1 MLDRDTLMQSITLD
15 EMKTLLIEL
24 GAQHIEDESK
34 KGHIITNTIC
44 HNISDGK
51 LKLYYY
57 IEEFSF
63 HCYTGCSCSFNIFDL
78 VIKNQALRGIEMTFT
93 QSIHWV
99 ANKLGRKTTGINKP
113 DGFRYEPQ
121 HNEELEMMR
130 KFSKK
135 KIKIPE
141 LTIYDD
147 IVLSMFS
154 DYHHPSF
161 LEDNIAHQAMDRF
174 EIKYYPFRHKIIIPH
189 RKWDTGEIIGIKGR
203 SLEERDIE
211 MGYKYVPLKINEISY
226 AYPTYQNLYGLY
238 QNKEA
243 IKQSGKCIIFESEKS
258 VLQCESYYG
267 DNNFSVALSGSN
279 ISQMQV
285 DMLLSL
291 GISECIIALD
301 KEFTDLMSDEA
312 MRYQAKLIKL
322 SHMLNKYFRVNVIYD
337 TQNLL
342 KYKDSPSD
350 RGKTI
355 LEELLHNKQPVIL
368 KA

>member
-24 GAQHIEDESK
+24 GAQHIEDESS

-63 HCYTGCSCSFNIFDL
+63 HCYTACSCSFNIFDL
-78 VIKNQALRGIEMTFT
+78 VIKNHSLKNVDLTFPQAIY
-93 QSIHWV
+93 WV
-99 ANKLGRKTTGINKP
+99 ANKLGRKTHGLNKP

-121 HNEELEMMR
+121 HNAELEMMR
-130 KFSKK
+130 KYSKK
-135 KIKIPE
+135 KIKLPE
-141 LTIYDD
+141 LNVYDD
-147 IVLSMFS
+147 IILTLFS
-154 DYHHPSF
+154 NYHHPAF
-161 LEDNIAHQAMDRF
+161 LEDSISHEAMDKF
-174 EIKYYPFRHKIIIPH
+174 EIKYYPFRHKIVIPH

-203 SLEERDIE
+203 SLDEKDIE
-211 MGYKYVPLKINEISY
+211 MGFKYIPLKINEISY
-226 AYPTYQNLYGLY
+226 AYPTYQNLYGLW

-243 IKQSGKCIIFESEKS
+243 IKRTGKCIIFESEKS
-258 VLQCESYYG
+258 VLQCQSFYG
-267 DNNFSVALSGSN
+267 ENNFSVALSGSN
-279 ISQMQV
+279 ISMQQV
-285 DMLLSL
+285 NMLLSL

-301 KEFTDLMSDEA
+301 KEFTDLMSNEA

-322 SHMLNKYFRVNVIYD
+322 SHLLNKYFRVNVIYD
-337 TQNLL
+337 TQGLIG
-342 KYKDSPSD
+342 YKDSPSD
-350 RGKTI
+350 RGKLI

>member
-1 MLDRDTLMQSITLD
+1 MFDRDSLMKSITLD

-24 GAQHIEDESK
+24 GVQHIEDESQ

-57 IEEFSF
+57 IEEYSF
-63 HCYTGCSCSFNIFDL
+63 HCYTACGDSFNIFDL
-78 VIKNQALRGIEMTFT
+78 AIRNHKLKGVDLTFPQAI
-93 QSIHWV
+93 QWV
-99 ANKLGRKTTGINKP
+99 AGKLGRKTSIHNKP
-113 DGFRYEPQ
+113 EGFRIEPK
-121 HNEELEMMR
+121 HNAELEMMR
-130 KFSKK
+130 KYSKK
-135 KIKIPE
+135 KIILPE
-141 LTIYDD
+141 LNVHDD
-147 IVLSMFS
+147 IILTMFS
-154 DYHHPSF
+154 NYHHPAF
-161 LEDNIAHQAMDRF
+161 LEDNISHQAMSKF

-203 SLEERDIE
+203 SLDESDIVQ
-211 MGYKYVPLKINEISY
+211 GFKYVPLKLNEVSY

-243 IKQSGKCIIFESEKS
+243 IKRTGKCIIFESEKS

-267 DNNFSVALSGSN
+267 ENNFSVALSGSN
-279 ISQMQV
+279 ISLMQV
-285 DMLLSL
+285 NMLLSL

-301 KEFTDLMSDEA
+301 KEFTDLMSEESLK
-312 MRYQAKLIKL
+312 YQAKLIKL
-322 SHMLNKYFRVNVIYD
+322 SHLLNKYCRVNVIYD

-342 KYKDSPSD
+342 DYKDSPSD
-350 RGKTI
+350 KGKII
-355 LEELLHNKQPVIL
+355 LEELLQNKQPVIL